1 MALDPQATKEI
12 RNDWQHRENIEVI
25 NTSMKSIVEFLNRF
39 DSSCRL
45 KLSRLESKLTNAE
58 KGMDILEAEVQ
69 RSLSQQA
76 ARTRATGQ
84 SNATGD
90 RH

>member
-12 RNDWQHRENIEVI
+12 REDWQNRENIEVI

-45 KLSRLESKLTNAE
+45 KLSKLESKLTNAE
-58 KGMDILEAEVQ
+58 KVVDILEAEVQ
-69 RSLSQQA
+69 RSLSQQSLQQ
-76 ARTRATGQ
+76 RSMNQPNSTG
-84 SNATGD
+84 NT
-90 RH
+90 